1 MAGLEIDFKLETTK
15 DKTSVIPK
23 DAEVWMYASLM
34 SNAAGATDSFETV
47 ACQVKYNQKA
57 QLEELTVDQ
66 IKKAGKPS
74 SFIGKKNFVE
84 SKNGDAVCT
93 KLAQLNPND
102 NMKNQSPSQDPWKLD
117 LMEPFGF
124 IQDHKTSPEFS
135 LVSCSVM
142 SSRTDTPAGHD
153 YKIGQTI
160 KIKQGYK
167 IRANADSLSS
177 LFASDSSIEEYQIQ
191 EKAGAMQL
199 GALLGAAATF
209 AAMIAF

>member
-1 MAGLEIDFKLETTK
+1 M
-15 DKTSVIPK
+15 
-23 DAEVWMYASLM
+23 
-34 SNAAGATDSFETV
+34 
-47 ACQVKYNQKA
+47 
-57 QLEELTVDQ
+57 
-66 IKKAGKPS
+66 
-74 SFIGKKNFVE
+74 
-84 SKNGDAVCT
+84 CT
-93 KLAQLNPND
+93 KLAQFNKSD
-102 NMKNQSPSQDPWKLD
+102 NMATQLPAEDPWKLD

-142 SSRTDTPAGHD
+142 SSRTDSPTGHD

-177 LFASDSSIEEYQIQ
+177 LFASDSGIEEYQIQ
-191 EKAGAMQL
+191 EKAGALQL
-199 GALLGAAATF
+199 GALLGAAATL